1 MDSKKQKK
9 TIRMMWIITIIFLL
23 IVLVIG
29 FIAIRKHKESHLQ
42 RTESGIKKGFS
53 KADKKA
59 KETLNKIEKVFDK

>member
-29 FIAIRKHKESHLQ
+29 FIAIRKRKESHLQ